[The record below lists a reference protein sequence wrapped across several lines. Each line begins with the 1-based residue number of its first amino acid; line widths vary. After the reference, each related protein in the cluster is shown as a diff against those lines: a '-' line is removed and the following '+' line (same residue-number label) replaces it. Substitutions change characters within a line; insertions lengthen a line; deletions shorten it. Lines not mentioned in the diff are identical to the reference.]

1 MISYNK
7 DKQNKFT
14 QFGFR
19 NPYSASAVQ
28 IGESLVPEKSETPKK
43 CFFFKYFKGDIILKY
58 YEFA

>member
-28 IGESLVPEKSETPKK
+28 IGKALYLKK
-43 CFFFKYFKGDIILKY
+43 VKTQKNIFFKYFKGDIILKY

>member
-28 IGESLVPEKSETPKK
+28 IGKALYLKK
-43 CFFFKYFKGDIILKY
+43 VKTQKNVLLNILK
-58 YEFA
+58 ET